1 MRVKDFSNCLKAG
14 FVFFLFSF
22 AGCLSSK
29 GAGFPYLFTFLDFS
43 EDERELAFTIR
54 NLSDKEIKAF
64 SLVLSVFDGDG
75 EPVLFSE
82 QVPFSFYKSIL
93 PEEEF
98 SGRIDFSEYLDSE
111 NADFLMVDYFYA
123 EKIEFQDGSVWED
136 PLGRFSGF
144 F

>member
-1 MRVKDFSNCLKAG
+1 MRAKDFFSCLKAG

-29 GAGFPYLFTFLDFS
+29 VAGFPYSFTFLDFS

-54 NLSDKEIKAF
+54 NLFDKEIKSF

-82 QVPFSFYKSIL
+82 QVPFSFQENIL

-98 SGRIDFSEYLDSE
+98 SGRIDFSEYLESDG
-111 NADFLMVDYFYA
+111 NGFFMVDYFYA

-136 PLGRFSGF
+136 PLGRFSGYF
-144 F
+144 

>member
-1 MRVKDFSNCLKAG
+1 MRAKDFFNCLKAG
-14 FVFFLFSF
+14 FVLFLFSF

-54 NLSDKEIKAF
+54 NLSDKEIKSF
-64 SLVLSVFDGDG
+64 SLV
-75 EPVLFSE
+75 
-82 QVPFSFYKSIL
+82 
-93 PEEEF
+93 EF
-98 SGRIDFSEYLDSE
+98 SGRIDFSEYLDYE